1 MSGMTTTTTTTMAH
15 EGANEDARNWL
26 SDDEVSLIMAILDGD
41 EADQLM
47 DQLDFMLS
55 REPGEPGYELRAD
68 AVKFLD
74 ELMRGNCGDT
84 EVDAEVAT

>member
-1 MSGMTTTTTTTMAH
+1 MAH

-47 DQLDFMLS
+47 DQLDFILS
-55 REPGEPGYELRAD
+55 REPGEPGYELRA
-68 AVKFLD
+68 
-74 ELMRGNCGDT
+74 EL
-84 EVDAEVAT
+84 